1 MTVSIG
7 AAFVVMTIQP
17 IGWAICITLIYVF
30 YRSSVILDLLRIGCF
45 LSFRHFTIGRLQVS
59 RLSLVQSL
67 PELVYYRV

>member
-7 AAFVVMTIQP
+7 DAFVVMTKEP

-59 RLSLVQSL
+59 RLSLVQCV
-67 PELVYYRV
+67 PGLVYFRI